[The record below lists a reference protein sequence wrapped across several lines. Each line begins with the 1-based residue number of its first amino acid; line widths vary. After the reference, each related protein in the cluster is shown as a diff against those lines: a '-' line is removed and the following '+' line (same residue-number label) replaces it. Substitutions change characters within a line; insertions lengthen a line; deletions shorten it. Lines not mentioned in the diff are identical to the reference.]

1 MKRQRIEEERKK
13 RKEDKKRVK
22 DRWMDTKKRNKKI
35 KKSSF

>member
-22 DRWMDTKKRNKKI
+22 DRWMDTRKK
-35 KKSSF
+35 